1 MKRILVLG
9 LFLIP
14 IFVANAQTPET
25 IATTSIPNGEIEIV
39 DEFLYRGGLNQ
50 EVVRIDITDSAFP
63 TEIVAQGSESGTYLR
78 FTIDETTENVFLSDI
93 ENEVLLKSPIVD
105 GSTSSFSQLG
115 TLEVGVLGLDFYEGR
130 LYFSTAAPQIIS
142 LDCAN
147 PDNSLALV
155 FDSPDPFPIFNIEI
169 VGDFLY
175 YSTQSSFDA
184 PIDWQIFRLD
194 LTQTVPV
201 PELVTT
207 TQDRIW
213 SFAAIDDFLYLGSD
227 QGERVT
233 RINLNNSFPTNDEV
247 VLDPLPL
254 EPSEELFSIA
264 HDGQFLYYSTNEGV
278 FRLADDV
285 LSIPDVVGDS
295 FLIYPNPASNVLNIE
310 RSFQGQF
317 TSENY
322 AIIDASGREIVKGN
336 LSNEKNIINVSSLQ
350 KGLYFVKIQSDLSK
364 KSYKFIKQ

>member
-9 LFLIP
+9 FFLVP
-14 IFVANAQTPET
+14 FFVLNAQTPET
-25 IATTSIPNGEIEIV
+25 IITTSIPNGEIEVV

-63 TEIVAQGSESGTYLR
+63 SEIVAQGSVDGTYLR

-93 ENEVLLKSPIVD
+93 ENEVILKSPIVE
-105 GSTSSFSQLG
+105 GATSSFNQLG
-115 TLEVGVLGLDFYEGR
+115 SLEVGVLGMDFYEGR

-147 PDNSLALV
+147 PDNSLELV
-155 FDSPDPFPIFNIEI
+155 FDTPDLFPIFNIEI
-169 VGDFLY
+169 VGNFLY
-175 YSTQSSFDA
+175 YSTQSSFDP
-184 PIDWQIFRLD
+184 PIEWQIFRLD
-194 LTQTVPV
+194 LTQTAPI

-207 TQDRIW
+207 TQDRVW
-213 SFAAIDDFLYLGSD
+213 SFTSLGDFLYLGSD

-233 RINLNNSFPTNDEV
+233 RINLNNSIPTNDEV
-247 VLDPLPL
+247 VFDPLPL

-285 LSIPDVVGDS
+285 LSIPDVIGS
-295 FLIYPNPASNVLNIE
+295 GFFIYPNPASNILNIE
-310 RSFQGQF
+310 RVVQGQF
-317 TSENY
+317 APVNY
-322 AIIDASGREIVKGN
+322 SIVDVSRRNIVKGG
-336 LSNEKNIINVSSLQ
+336 VSIENAVIDISRLQ
-350 KGLYFVKIQSDLSK
+350 KGMYFINIQSKLLE